1 MEILNLERKKI
12 ANYIERIRPQ
22 VEVRKSVDLGY
33 SFSEKEVILFE
44 TRPQS
49 NDSTQLNHYPFVKA
63 KYIKAHK
70 HWKIYWMS
78 ATDKWELYT
87 PNPTVRDLAE
97 FIEIVEDDEHGYFR
111 G

>member
-1 MEILNLERKKI
+1 MEILNFEEKI
-12 ANYIERIRPQ
+12 IAIYVESIRPP

-33 SFSEKEVILFE
+33 SFSEKEVVLFE
-44 TRPQS
+44 IRPQW
-49 NDSTQLNHYPFVKA
+49 NNETQLNHYPFVKA

-78 ATDKWELYT
+78 ATDKWELYK
-87 PNPTVRDLAE
+87 PMPTVRDLAE
-97 FIEIVEDDEHGYFR
+97 FVEVVEDDEMGCFR